1 MEIKAAKSQIK
12 TVVQE
17 FEKKLRTAGADQF
30 NLLLKKSESAIASIV
45 EAHCPTNILS
55 VRETNGIPY
64 TPKLGEKIRVTGLG
78 NKLATVV
85 EAPGD
90 DDTVLV
96 QYGKIRARVNISST
110 RALPVSDS
118 NAAIHSVPSMKK
130 QVCRLFIIIIVVVYI
145 NISILDSHVYSL
157 KKKEKRKM
165 IDGLVVN
172 HKSRLLRFD
181 SSVQLLQR
189 LQGENKHFKYIS
201 HMTLLQLAVE
211 MGARVI

>member
-1 MEIKAAKSQIK
+1 MKIRDEAEDLGGRVVALKAKDTKQVQREIKAVKSQIE

-17 FEKKLRTAGADQF
+17 FEKKLRTTGADQF

-45 EAHCPTNILS
+45 EAHRPTDILS

-64 TPKLGEKIRVTGLG
+64 TPKLGEKIHVTGLG

-96 QYGKIRARVNISST
+96 QYGKIRVRVNISST

-118 NAAIHSVPSMKK
+118 NAARHSVPSMKK
-130 QVCRLFIIIIVVVYI
+130 QVYVGYLLLLSSLYTYI
-145 NISILDSHVYSL
+145 YISILDSHVYNL
-157 KKKEKRKM
+157 RKREK
-165 IDGLVVN
+165 
-172 HKSRLLRFD
+172 
-181 SSVQLLQR
+181 
-189 LQGENKHFKYIS
+189 
-201 HMTLLQLAVE
+201 
-211 MGARVI
+211 